1 MLGHARSGSSSP
13 LGTLGPL
20 AHPLCVSPTLQHMTI
35 KASLANC
42 LGRVTP
48 AARGFV
54 EGKVEHAVAQLT
66 HMWSLVLSLAA
77 LAVVRQLE
85 GGRQLGD
92 LDQGGFC
99 RCRLPPAGLLPLD
112 VFCRS
117 VAGSGHCR
125 SGTTSGSLQHRPCSD
140 HARPLPRLCSF
151 L

>member
-1 MLGHARSGSSSP
+1 MLGHARSCSSSP

-99 RCRLPPAGLLPLD
+99 RCRLPPAGQQQEEEDDPLGRDDDDGGGRDSSMDGAAGEDSPDSASSTSSMD
-112 VFCRS
+112 V
-117 VAGSGHCR
+117 G
-125 SGTTSGSLQHRPCSD
+125 
-140 HARPLPRLCSF
+140 
-151 L
+151 